1 MGLTENRYIKE
12 GRELCAAL
20 KHADTEASERLVQLN
35 NNWVRFGSQLN
46 FFQRIQNAMQEEHRE
61 VYSQTLQ
68 ILQNKLDIVVSILR
82 SFIKL
87 QPANENGTAPPNLK
101 VQRLKFA
108 AKKSSLDEAIDD
120 LEKWQ
125 GLADQSWF
133 LLLRIANT
141 QVDQALTTS
150 GSHNELSTG
159 VAMPETMAIRAGLQ
173 QVDDLSPDTSA
184 VKNITLRSSD
194 IKTMTV
200 QAISFCDGIA
210 LATKAHS
217 DGSASRYILNH
228 MQCEPG
234 AKPQILKRNVRDL
247 VRKLQADKPH
257 SFGLLKCKG
266 FVAESVQVG
275 LGENLSLTMVFREP
289 PASQNPRSLREMLL
303 ASSTCVSTT
312 RRLHIARDLARSI
325 GYVHTFGFVHKNV
338 RPESVLVF
346 DDADGQGI
354 SAFLVGFENFRR
366 DEGWTQ
372 RRGDD
377 APDKNL
383 YRHASRQGFNPRD
396 DYEMRHDIYSLGVC
410 LLEIGLWSS
419 FVEYDPAT
427 SARSLSQQLT
437 TPSGKDREIASTS
450 LRDPTKDVFIALAR
464 YRLPGSMGDMYAE
477 VVETCLT
484 CLDRGNLA
492 FGDEEAFEDE
502 DGIRVGA
509 RYIEKV
515 LIRLGRLNM

>member
-1 MGLTENRYIKE
+1 MVLKSFEMSAELALAVLPTVDLCRNKAFAQKKLTRARYIKE
-12 GRELCAAL
+12 GRSLCSAL
-20 KHADTEASERLVQLN
+20 IHADAEASERLVQLN

-46 FFQRIQNAMQEEHRE
+46 FFQRIQDAMEEEHRE

-82 SFIKL
+82 GLVKV
-87 QPANENGTAPPNLK
+87 QPANENELAPSNHK
-101 VQRLKFA
+101 VLRWRFA
-108 AKKSSLDEAIDD
+108 AKKSSLDEAIND

-125 GLADQSWF
+125 GLADQSWY
-133 LLLRIANT
+133 LLLRIADT
-141 QVDQALTTS
+141 LVDRALAAS
-150 GSHNELSTG
+150 GSADEPSTG
-159 VAMPETMAIRAGLQ
+159 KAIPETIAIRAGLQ
-173 QVDDLSPDTSA
+173 QVDDLSPETSA

-200 QAISFCDGIA
+200 QAISFCDGIE
-210 LATKAHS
+210 LATNAHS

-234 AKPQILKRNVRDL
+234 AKPQILKRNIRDL

-257 SFGLLKCKG
+257 TFGLLKY
-266 FVAESVQVG
+266 
-275 LGENLSLTMVFREP
+275 
-289 PASQNPRSLREMLL
+289 
-303 ASSTCVSTT
+303 
-312 RRLHIARDLARSI
+312 LARSI

-383 YRHASRQGFNPRD
+383 YRHASRQGFSPRD

-437 TPSGKDREIASTS
+437 TQSGKDREIVSAS

-484 CLDRGNLA
+484 CLDRGNLD
-492 FGDEEAFEDE
+492 FGDGEAFEDE

>member
-1 MGLTENRYIKE
+1 MSVELLLAIPPTVDLCRTYIKE
-12 GRELCAAL
+12 GKKLCSAL
-20 KHADTEASERLVQLN
+20 IHANAEASERLVQLN
-35 NNWVRFGSQLN
+35 NNWVRFESQLN
-46 FFQRIQNAMQEEHRE
+46 FFQRIQNVMEEEHRE

-82 SFIKL
+82 SLITL
-87 QPANENGTAPPNLK
+87 QPANENGTATSSNK
-101 VQRLKFA
+101 VQRWKFA
-108 AKKSSLDEAIDD
+108 AKKSSLDEAIDE

-141 QVDQALTTS
+141 QVDQILTTS
-150 GSHNELSTG
+150 SSHNELSTG
-159 VAMPETMAIRAGLQ
+159 VTMPETIAIRAGLQ
-173 QVDDLSPDTSA
+173 QVNDISPQASSF
-184 VKNITLRSSD
+184 KNATLRASD

-200 QAISFCDGIA
+200 QAISFCEGIA
-210 LATKAHS
+210 VATKAHS
-217 DGSASRYILNH
+217 DGSSSRYILNH

-234 AKPQILKRNVRDL
+234 AKPQILKRNIRDL

-257 SFGLLKCKG
+257 TFGLLK
-266 FVAESVQVG
+266 F
-275 LGENLSLTMVFREP
+275 
-289 PASQNPRSLREMLL
+289 
-303 ASSTCVSTT
+303 
-312 RRLHIARDLARSI
+312 
-325 GYVHTFGFVHKNV
+325 
-338 RPESVLVF
+338 LVF

-383 YRHASRQGFNPRD
+383 YRHASRQGFRPRD

-410 LLEIGLWSS
+410 LLEIGLWGS

-427 SARSLSQQLT
+427 SARSLSRLLT
-437 TPSGKDREIASTS
+437 TPSGKDKEVASTA

-484 CLDRGNLA
+484 CLDSGNLD